1 MHTKINLR
9 IQFDNMMIFRIAE
22 SIKRLQE
29 TIYPKWSS
37 TRTNTPPRPHTA
49 PAATF
54 STNSERPRKPP
65 QRDLPHKLKKAAGT
79 TSRDTETHN
88 KNCRVFLFA
97 KVEIHSG
104 RRGATKGCTS
114 RKGCFLSRP
123 IHPFSFFIHPS
134 R

>member
-54 STNSERPRKPP
+54 STNSERPQKTPSKRPASQAQKGRWNNFEGH
-65 QRDLPHKLKKAAGT
+65 RDAQ
-79 TSRDTETHN
+79 
-88 KNCRVFLFA
+88 
-97 KVEIHSG
+97 
-104 RRGATKGCTS
+104 
-114 RKGCFLSRP
+114 
-123 IHPFSFFIHPS
+123 
-134 R
+134 